1 MRSVH
6 SSPNGENTQLQTAD
20 ASLQA
25 QLLAVLA
32 ALAEADARNEQARQ
46 LVQAV
51 LQDRRAAEPRTAR
64 RDDGDPL
71 LSLREVAAYVGLLLP
86 SGRPAN
92 SLYEAIGRGE
102 LAAYRVSGR
111 WRVRQSDL
119 ELWLERLR
127 ELPRSA

>member
-6 SSPNGENTQLQTAD
+6 SSPNGEDAQLHQRG
-20 ASLQA
+20 ASIEA

-32 ALAEADARNEQARQ
+32 ALTEADARNEHARQ
-46 LVQAV
+46 LVNAT
-51 LQDRRAAEPRTAR
+51 LLASRAPEAR
-64 RDDGDPL
+64 PAGHDHEPL
-71 LSLREVAAYVGLLLP
+71 LPLCEVAAYVGLLLP

-92 SLYEAIGRGE
+92 SLYRAIERGE
-102 LAAYRVSGR
+102 LTAYRVSGR
-111 WRVRQSDL
+111 WRVRRSDV